1 MKTKSYL
8 VQDDCRRIVE
18 AAAAHAHAR
27 NWAVSICVCDDGGHI
42 LRLERLDGAPPFT
55 AQMAVAKAST
65 AAVGRRES
73 KSFEEAINQGRTAL
87 VTAPIQGLLEGGVPI
102 IIDAQVIG
110 SVGVSGVKSV
120 EDAEIARAGIAALGT

>member
-18 AAAAHAHAR
+18 AAAAHARAR

-42 LRLERLDGAPPFT
+42 LRLERLDGAAPFT

-65 AAVGRRES
+65 AALGRRES

-120 EDAEIARAGIAALGT
+120 EDAEIARAGIAALSA